1 MSEEEWDKVSF
12 SSKDRHFLNS
22 IINVVNVYSAGPPT
36 SKCPKRFLAKREQR
50 LMLMLMAG
58 T

>member
-1 MSEEEWDKVSF
+1 MGQSEF
-12 SSKDRHFLNS
+12 FLFKDRHVLDS

-36 SKCPKRFLAKREQR
+36 SKCPKRFLVKREQR